1 MVQSPLRDAQFP
13 LQPLI
18 ALGHVG
24 GRKPLNDVLQGNTAD
39 VKSKAA
45 SLT

>member
-1 MVQSPLRDAQFP
+1 MVQSPLRDAQFL

-24 GRKPLNDVLQGNTAD
+24 GGKPLDDVLQGITAD